1 MMILFTWKE
10 KISLQKQMTSSFA
23 AFLIGADMNSSK
35 QGRFYKEGKSQK
47 LNKQEAD
54 ERNQDKKAIA
64 ADS

>member
-1 MMILFTWKE
+1 MIILFTGTKNIFT
-10 KISLQKQMTSSFA
+10 KANDFVICTLF
-23 AFLIGADMNSSK
+23 IGVHINSK

-47 LNKQEAD
+47 LNRQEAD

>member
-1 MMILFTWKE
+1 
-10 KISLQKQMTSSFA
+10 MTSSFA
-23 AFLIGADMNSSK
+23 PFLIGADMNSK

-47 LNKQEAD
+47 LNRQEAD

>member
-1 MMILFTWKE
+1 MIILFTWKQ

-23 AFLIGADMNSSK
+23 PFLIGADMNSK

-47 LNKQEAD
+47 LNRQEAD